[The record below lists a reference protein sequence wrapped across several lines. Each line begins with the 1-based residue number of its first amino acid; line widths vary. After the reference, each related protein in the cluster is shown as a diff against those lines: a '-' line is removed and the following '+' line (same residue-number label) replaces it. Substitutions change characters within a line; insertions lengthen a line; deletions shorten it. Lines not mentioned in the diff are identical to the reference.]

1 MAILEDLKLQYRV
14 GGVVQKLIFWNIGIF
29 VVTTLLQ
36 LLYTTGVLPFSCY
49 DFLGLHSNLSYFLKT
64 PWTIFT
70 YMFVHAGFLHLLFNM
85 LVLHFTGRI
94 FTTFFTE
101 RQLLGVFILGGLFS
115 GAVFLVSYV
124 LLGTASVVVGAS
136 GAIMAILLA
145 TATYAPEMQ
154 VRLMLIGNIK
164 LIWLAIAILFL
175 DLVQMPVSNTG
186 GHLAHLG
193 GALFG
198 FLYIKSL
205 KSGTDL
211 SKVISVIQD
220 FFENLFTPKKKTPFK
235 TVYKNTTTTQSSSS
249 SSYNV
254 STDKTVEQKRID
266 EILDKISQS
275 GYDSLSKEEKDFL
288 FKVGRK

>member
-29 VVTTLLQ
+29 VLTMLLQ
-36 LLYTTGVLPFSCY
+36 LLYTTGVLPFNCY
-49 DFLGLHSNLSYFLKT
+49 DFLGLHSNFSYFLKT

-115 GAVFLVSYV
+115 GAVFLLSYM

-164 LIWLAIAILFL
+164 LIWIAITILFL

-205 KSGTDL
+205 KNGTDL
-211 SKVISVIQD
+211 SKGISVIQE
-220 FFENLFTPKKKTPFK
+220 FFENLFVPKKKAPFK
-235 TVYKNTTTTQSSSS
+235 TVYKNTTTTQSSSNNS
-249 SSYNV
+249 SNV
-254 STDKTVEQKRID
+254 PTDKTVEQKRID